1 MEGGLVS
8 EIFCI
13 MHVSF
18 PLNQR
23 IKVQAPTNLLTDI
36 NRTQTEKTHQ
46 LSKKNI

>member
-23 IKVQAPTNLLTDI
+23 IKVQVPTNLLTDI
-36 NRTQTEKTHQ
+36 NRTQTEKHI
-46 LSKKNI
+46 N

>member
-18 PLNQR
+18 PLTQR
-23 IKVQAPTNLLTDI
+23 IKVQVPTNLLTDI